1 MRLLGAVRPP
11 PPADADDLA
20 IEQVAAHVD
29 YFPLAAAG
37 TGAVAVLLGAG
48 LAGAVPPLR
57 MGTWMA
63 ALLVPFA
70 WRFVIVRRLRAKD
83 PSLTP
88 RLALGRFRATFAVHG
103 AIWGLASV
111 LMFPANDIARQS
123 LLAFVIGGVTASSI
137 TAAAFDLTAGWLFLV
152 MSVVPLSVRMLT
164 EGGPVAASMGTMLV
178 LYLAYM
184 TANSVRLHR
193 RYVETF
199 SLRRSAARRADAL
212 AALQTALGRMWQVEA
227 GAPLELMRVA
237 AQETAAALR
246 LYRALVCLF
255 DRTDG
260 TARVVAAAGPG
271 ASPVDTMPPT
281 PLSALPGY
289 EAALAGA
296 VHLDCGVPAGA
307 AAFKGLA
314 DCAVAP
320 TPGTIRLDVPLRI
333 GGHVEGAFCCERAG
347 DRRWTDDEI
356 GFLTA
361 AAATLRAASEEAQR
375 RQAERALRELNQELE
390 RRVEERTSALAASE
404 ARLAQAFEVANDGLW
419 DVDLVSG
426 TVYRSPVL
434 ARLLGYTGAD
444 LPERFDEIWALMH
457 PEDAP
462 AARAAL
468 DEHLAGR
475 RPSIDVEV
483 RVKTASGEYRW
494 FRDHGQVVERAAD
507 GTPRRILG
515 TISDI
520 TDRRRAV
527 AALHESE
534 ARFRALFDKSP
545 LIVTLVDLAESRV
558 AEMNELG
565 LQMFGYA
572 KDDVLGRTTM
582 ELGLWGDEGARR
594 RAVRQLMADQHISG
608 IELQLRRKDGET
620 FWALLSATIV
630 MLGGRP
636 YALTTLQDV
645 TERRELE
652 ARVLQSQKMEVV
664 GHLAGGIAH
673 DFNNVLTVI
682 TSTAELAIEDS
693 PAGSPVRDSLETI
706 RQASLRAAGLTRQLL
721 AFSRRQVLRPA
732 PVDLNE
738 TVAALA
744 PIVRRAVGEGV
755 AVEFRPAPDPAIVVA
770 DRGSLDQVVLNLAIN
785 ARDAMPDGGRLT
797 IAIGLETI
805 DAGPTHPTALAAG
818 PYVTLTIRDTG
829 HGMSEAT
836 KRRVFEPFFTTK
848 EVGKGTGLGLSVAH
862 GIIAQSGGAIIVE
875 SAPGAGAT
883 FAIYLPAAQAP
894 AAQATPDP
902 ARALS
907 PGRGRVLVV
916 DDDADIRSVIGRA
929 LGHAGYDVIAAG
941 NGLEALEVLTAQAGR
956 VDLVLTDVMMPGM
969 DGADL
974 AARVKDEFPSVR
986 MLFTSGY
993 AESVL
998 AKRGVFAGGIEFLAK
1013 PYTLRALTE
1022 KVRGVLGR

>member
-1 MRLLGAVRPP
+1 MRLP

-37 TGAVAVLLGAG
+37 TAAVAVLLGAA
-48 LAGAVPPLR
+48 LAGAVSPLR

-63 ALLVPFA
+63 LLLVPFT
-70 WRFVIVRRLRAKD
+70 WRFLLVRRLRAKD
-83 PSLTP
+83 STLTP

-103 AIWGLASV
+103 AVWGLASV
-111 LMFPANDIARQS
+111 LMFPAADIARQS

-137 TAAAFDLTAGWLFLV
+137 TAAAFDLVAGWLFLA
-152 MSVVPLSVRMLT
+152 MSVVPLSLRMLT
-164 EGGPVAASMGTMLV
+164 EGGAVAASMGTMLL

-184 TANSVRLHR
+184 TANSLRLHR

-199 SLRRSAARRADAL
+199 RLRRSAARRADAL
-212 AALQTALGRMWQVEA
+212 TALQTALGRMWSVEA

-237 AQETAAALR
+237 AQEAATALR
-246 LYRALVCLF
+246 LYRAMVCLF
-255 DRTDG
+255 DRSDD

-271 ASPVDTMPPT
+271 AGAVATLPPT
-281 PLSALPGY
+281 PLAALPGY
-289 EAALAGA
+289 EAALAAA
-296 VHLDCGVPAGA
+296 VHLDIGVPAA
-307 AAFKGLA
+307 ADAFKGLS
-314 DCAVAP
+314 DCPVAP

-333 GGHVEGAFCCERAG
+333 GGLVEGAFCCERAG
-347 DRRWTDDEI
+347 ERAWTDDEVA
-356 GFLTA
+356 FLTA
-361 AAATLRAASEEAQR
+361 TAATLRAATEEERR
-375 RQAERALRELNQELE
+375 RQAERALRELNQDLE
-390 RRVEERTSALAASE
+390 RRVAERTSALAASE

-419 DVDLVSG
+419 DVDLASG
-426 TVYRSPVL
+426 AVYGSPVL
-434 ARLLGYTGAD
+434 ARLLGYPPAD
-444 LPERFDEIWALMH
+444 LPARFDEIWALMH
-457 PEDAP
+457 PEDVA

-468 DEHLAGR
+468 DEHLAGQ

-483 RVKTASGEYRW
+483 RLRTATGEYRW

-507 GTPRRILG
+507 GTPRRLLG
-515 TISDI
+515 TIGDI
-520 TDRRRAV
+520 TDRHRAV

-534 ARFRALFDKSP
+534 SRFRALFDKSP
-545 LIVTLVDLAESRV
+545 LIVALVDMAESRV

-565 LQMFGYA
+565 LRMFGYA

-582 ELGLWGDEGARR
+582 ELGLWADEGARR
-594 RAVRQLMADQHISG
+594 RAVRQLMADQHLSG
-608 IELQLRRKDGET
+608 VELQLRRKDGET
-620 FWALLSATIV
+620 FWALLSSTIV
-630 MLGGRP
+630 MLEGHP

-664 GHLAGGIAH
+664 GHLAGGVAH

-682 TSTAELAIEDS
+682 TSTAELGIEDA
-693 PAGSPVRDSLETI
+693 PPGSPTRDSLETI

-721 AFSRRQVLRPA
+721 AFSRRQVLRPT

-744 PIVRRAVGEGV
+744 PIVRRAVGEAV
-755 AVEFRPAPDPAIVVA
+755 AVELRPGPGPAIVVA

-785 ARDAMPDGGRLT
+785 ARDAMPDGGTLT
-797 IAIGLETI
+797 IATGAETI
-805 DAGPTHPTALAAG
+805 EPGHTHPTALPPG

-862 GIIAQSGGAIIVE
+862 GVVAQSGGAILVD

-883 FAIYLPAAQAP
+883 FAIYLPAAQTPAP
-894 AAQATPDP
+894 VTAPETG
-902 ARALS
+902 RSLS

-929 LGHAGYDVIAAG
+929 LGHAGYDVLAAG

-974 AARVKDEFPSVR
+974 AARVKDEFPAVR